1 MKIVQYLSVFC
12 LLALSVGCKHDDEA
26 EHHFDNKL
34 YITSESVTSD
44 LLIKNGVT
52 TETRSIAMRL
62 AMPAE
67 QNIAVTFAA
76 RPELTALYNLIYKDN
91 AEALPAEYYALPE
104 TPAIIRA
111 GEITGEEVPVEFVGI
126 DRLDDQRRYVLPVSI
141 ASADGI
147 DVLES
152 RRTVYFLIKGAALI
166 NVVANISE
174 MYFRVEFSGEAYDD
188 MSFAPVVTVEALLRS
203 NDWTGG
209 RTNNDV
215 ISTVFGMENHFL
227 IRIGDADRPANQ
239 LQVVCPD
246 GSKWPAA
253 NTVDGLPTGEWVHIA
268 IVYDTTTGERIYYRD
283 GRVVASDM
291 GAVRPL
297 DITDNCNIGIS
308 YNGDRWLPGEISELR
323 VWKCQRTAE
332 QIASNPYRVSPDSEN
347 LVAYW
352 KFNEGSGR
360 TVYDVTG
367 HGADLSG
374 SREPKWV
381 SVVLPPI
388 E

>member
-1 MKIVQYLSVFC
+1 MKIVKYLSLFC
-12 LLALSVGCKHDDEA
+12 LLAVFVGCKHDDEA

-44 LLIKNGVT
+44 LLIKDGVT
-52 TETRSIAMRL
+52 SETRSIAMRL
-62 AMPAE
+62 AMPAD
-67 QNIAVTFAA
+67 QNIAVIFEA
-76 RPELTALYNLIYKDN
+76 RPDLTAQYNLIYKDN

-111 GEITGEEVPVEFVGI
+111 GEITGEEIPVEFIGI
-126 DRLDDQRRYVLPVSI
+126 DRLDNQRRYVLPVSI

-152 RRTVYFLIKGAALI
+152 RRTVYFVIKGAALI
-166 NVVANISE
+166 NVVADISK
-174 MYFRVEFSGEAYDD
+174 MYFQVNFSGEAYGA
-188 MSFAPVVTVEALLRS
+188 MSYARVVTVEALLRS
-203 NDWTGG
+203 NDWKDG

-215 ISTVFGMENHFL
+215 ISTVFGKEGHFL

-253 NTVDGLPTGEWVHIA
+253 NAVDGLPVGEWVHVA
-268 IVYDTTTGERIYYRD
+268 IVYDATTGERIYYRN
-283 GRVVASDM
+283 GQVVASDM

-297 DITDNCNIGIS
+297 NITSNCYIGTS
-308 YNGDRWLPGEISELR
+308 YNHERWLPGEISELR

-332 QIASNPYRVSPDSEN
+332 EIASNPYRVNPESEN

-352 KFNEGSGR
+352 KFNEGSGQ

-367 HGADLSG
+367 HGSDLFG

-381 SVVLPPI
+381 GVELPPI